1 MHGHPNAPRQQPK
14 LRRRRVRRVLRG
26 ASGCNPHYAGGGY
39 AEYCVAPQQQ
49 VIELPEQLSL
59 AQGAAVPE
67 NYWTVWQ

>member
-1 MHGHPNAPRQQPK
+1 MHPGSDRMHPGSDRM
-14 LRRRRVRRVLRG
+14 
-26 ASGCNPHYAGGGY
+26 YAGGGY

-67 NYWTVWQ
+67 NYWTVWATLVAVAAAAAAVAVAA

>member
-1 MHGHPNAPRQQPK
+1 M
-14 LRRRRVRRVLRG
+14 
-26 ASGCNPHYAGGGY
+26 YAGGGY

>member
-1 MHGHPNAPRQQPK
+1 M
-14 LRRRRVRRVLRG
+14 
-26 ASGCNPHYAGGGY
+26 YAGGGY

-67 NYWTVWQ
+67 NYWTVCATLAGSSSGGRSQQQY